1 MLCKHQECVTR
12 ALDRDMKFLLKFKF
26 IIVQLL
32 EGRRINKSK
41 SKNSD
46 PSMLHYISNTEKD
59 FGLLT
64 WPKWEILHNT
74 MFVCISSWEP

>member
-1 MLCKHQECVTR
+1 
-12 ALDRDMKFLLKFKF
+12 MKFLLKFKF

-64 WPKWEILHNT
+64 
-74 MFVCISSWEP
+74 